1 MSSAVFTIVL
11 ATHLIAANFATAGP
25 FVALWLEMRGRRR
38 GDERATSLA
47 RQAIA
52 TSMGSL
58 AVAMVLGL
66 VAVGLMWWRWPA
78 ALDAGFGSVPQS
90 RLWFGGVELAF
101 YFVCLAAYLP
111 LARGPSA
118 ARSRSRQATLVAL
131 ALLAGTDVAYHFPPL
146 FAVVGTYGAN
156 PDSLPSGASFLAL
169 MLEPEPLALT
179 IHFLLASI
187 AVGGVGLS
195 WLAIR
200 PGTAS
205 PEIALTSGRLA
216 LAATLGQL
224 LSGGWLVVATN

>member
-1 MSSAVFTIVL
+1 
-11 ATHLIAANFATAGP
+11 
-25 FVALWLEMRGRRR
+25 
-38 GDERATSLA
+38 
-47 RQAIA
+47 
-52 TSMGSL
+52 
-58 AVAMVLGL
+58 
-66 VAVGLMWWRWPA
+66 
-78 ALDAGFGSVPQS
+78 
-90 RLWFGGVELAF
+90 
-101 YFVCLAAYLP
+101 
-111 LARGPSA
+111 
-118 ARSRSRQATLVAL
+118 
-131 ALLAGTDVAYHFPPL
+131 LAGTDVAYHFPPL

-224 LSGGWLVVATN
+224 LSGGWLVVATNDAMRGRLLGDDSIATCLFAAGVITATLLMHKLAAVSLAVPERRDVTMAASWLVLTIFLMTAAQQASRIPAYQRVATLHAP